1 MIRACSCLPRLAG
14 RQRTTDYAT
23 RMKALELEV
32 LTLLHAAPSCR
43 AEVPGVAISRG
54 TSFTVPSSLCLA
66 RELCKVFF
74 PKMLVAARRHSPSP
88 EPESFAEVRPGRES
102 PLPDS
107 LAQPVQ
113 FAAAGFTLRG
123 GGGRNHSL
131 RPASLAPARVTRRG
145 PRSIAAARVTRRGL
159 QSITLHCNLT
169 CRSQT
174 LAAASLA

>member
-32 LTLLHAAPSCR
+32 LTLFHAAPSCR

-88 EPESFAEVRPGRES
+88 EPESFAEVRPGR
-102 PLPDS
+102 LTDS
-107 LAQPVQ
+107 VIRHFRGAKAEVCVIIRIWN
-113 FAAAGFTLRG
+113 TLIAILG
-123 GGGRNHSL
+123 
-131 RPASLAPARVTRRG
+131 ASFPPYYVY
-145 PRSIAAARVTRRGL
+145 S
-159 QSITLHCNLT
+159 
-169 CRSQT
+169 
-174 LAAASLA
+174 